1 MQIRPEL
8 ALQAALKSL
17 TEVIAPALDPADKM
31 AQEQIGLVIGLLTL
45 VKTRLPIAFAYNCDE
60 LVRLVGLAETIGP
73 AAASQSLAHTLGEG
87 AATLARAQASPHDVE
102 HAIDRLRTE
111 IGRVAGEL
119 AMQRH
124 DAARVAVRAILDASS
139 AQLLRERSWVLMQ
152 GWETDPGSLPLLET
166 LIDTQRDA
174 ETGR

>member
-73 AAASQSLAHTLGEG
+73 AAASQSLAHALGEG

-124 DAARVAVRAILDASS
+124 DAARVAVRTILDASS

>member
-1 MQIRPEL
+1 MQIKPEL

-17 TEVIAPALDPADKM
+17 TEVIAPALDPADRM

-45 VKTRLPIAFAYNCDE
+45 VETRLPIAFAYDCDE
-60 LVRLVGLAETIGP
+60 LARLIGLAETIGS
-73 AAASQSLAHTLGEG
+73 AAASQSLAHALGEG

-102 HAIDRLRTE
+102 QAIGRLRTE

-124 DAARVAVRAILDASS
+124 DAARAAVRAILDASS
-139 AQLLRERSWVLMQ
+139 AQLLSERSWVLMQ
-152 GWETDPGSLPLLET
+152 GWESNPESLPALET
-166 LIDTQRDA
+166 LIDTQHHA
-174 ETGR
+174 ETEQ